1 MATPT
6 NHALCSASSSERWLN
21 CTAAPRFEANFP
33 AGTSTYAEEGRLAH
47 SICEISAQ
55 LAFDVITKRKYTAE
69 LKKLKADPL
78 FSEEMLRTAEAY
90 VQHLTEKSMTY
101 DAAPYVA
108 QEVRV
113 DFSEYVP
120 EGFGTCD
127 CIMIGGNMLTIT
139 DYKHGKGVEVSAVN
153 NSQMRLYA
161 LGAVKKYA
169 VLYAV
174 KTVSMAIVQPRITD
188 VVSEET
194 ISIEELLA
202 WGESIKPLAM
212 KAYSGMGDF
221 KPGSWCRFCRGKAQ
235 CAARAE
241 NYTALEDF
249 KELAGSMIPG
259 CLTDDQIG
267 DLLSRGADLV
277 SWYED
282 IKDYARDALLAGRTI
297 PGWKVVAG
305 KSDRVFTDAEAALDA
320 IRKAGFSE
328 EQVMKPQEP
337 KTLSQLEKV
346 VGKRRFTELVGKY
359 VTKPQGKP
367 TLALST
373 DKRDPY
379 NAAAADFAEVA
390 TQAKGDPG

>member
-6 NHALCSASSSERWLN
+6 RHALCSASSSERWLN
-21 CTAAPRFEANFP
+21 CTAAPRFEADFP
-33 AGTSTYAEEGRLAH
+33 AGTSSYTEEGRLAH

-55 LAFDVITKRKYTAE
+55 MAFELITKRKYNAE

-78 FSEEMLRTAEAY
+78 FSEEMLRTAEVY
-90 VQHLTEKSMTY
+90 VQHLIEKSMTY

-108 QEVRV
+108 QEVKV

-127 CIMIGGNMLTIT
+127 CIMIGGNTLNIT

-161 LGAVKKYA
+161 LGAIKKYSM
-169 VLYAV
+169 LYAV

-188 VVSEET
+188 VISEET
-194 ISIEELLA
+194 ITVDELMA

-235 CAARAE
+235 CKARAE

-249 KELAGSMIPG
+249 KELAGPTIPG
-259 CLTDDQIG
+259 SLTDAQIA
-267 DLLSRGADLV
+267 DLLFRGADLV

-282 IKDYARDALLAGRTI
+282 IKDYARDALLAGHMI

-305 KSDRVFTDAEAALDA
+305 KSDRVFTDADAALKA
-320 IRKAGFSE
+320 IRDAGFTE

-337 KTLSQLEKV
+337 KTLSQLEKL
-346 VGKRRFTELVGKY
+346 VGKKRFSELVGTFI
-359 VTKPQGKP
+359 TKPMGKP
-367 TLALST
+367 TLAQSS

-390 TQAKGDPG
+390 TQAKGEPG

>member
-1 MATPT
+1 MATPMT
-6 NHALCSASSSERWLN
+6 HALCSASSSERWLN
-21 CTAAPRFEANFP
+21 CTAAPRYEANFP
-33 AGTSTYAEEGRLAH
+33 AGTSAYAEEGRLAH

-55 LAFDVITKRKYTAE
+55 LAFEKITKRKYNAD

-78 FSEEMLRTAEAY
+78 FSEEMLRTAEVY
-90 VQHLTEKSMTY
+90 VQHLVEKSMTY

-113 DFSEYVP
+113 DFSDYVP

-127 CIMIGGNMLTIT
+127 CIMIGGNTLNIT
-139 DYKHGKGVEVSAVN
+139 DYKHGKGVEVSAIN

-169 VLYAV
+169 MLYAV
-174 KTVSMAIVQPRITD
+174 KTVSMAIIQPRITD

-194 ISIEELLA
+194 ISIDDLLA
-202 WGESIKPLAM
+202 WGENIKPLAM

-221 KPGSWCRFCRGKAQ
+221 NPGSWCRFCRGRAQ
-235 CAARAE
+235 CSARAE

-249 KELAGSMIPG
+249 KELAGTTIPG
-259 CLTDDQIG
+259 SLTDAQIA
-267 DLLSRGADLV
+267 DLLVRGADLV

-282 IKDYARDALLAGRTI
+282 IKDYARDALLAGKEI

-305 KSDRVFTDAEAALDA
+305 KSDRVFTDAEAALQV
-320 IRKAGFSE
+320 IRDAGFTE

-346 VGKRRFTELVGKY
+346 VGKKRFAELAGKFI
-359 VTKPQGKP
+359 TKPLGKP
-367 TLALST
+367 TLAPSS

-379 NAAAADFAEVA
+379 SAAAADFAEVA

>member
-1 MATPT
+1 MATPMT
-6 NHALCSASSSERWLN
+6 HALCSASSSERWLN
-21 CTAAPRFEANFP
+21 CTAAPRFEADFP

-55 LAFDVITKRKYTAE
+55 FAFELITKRKYNAE

-78 FSEEMLRTAEAY
+78 FSEEMLRTAEVY
-90 VQHLTEKSMTY
+90 VQHLIEKSMTY

-108 QEVRV
+108 QEVKV

-120 EGFGTCD
+120 DGFGTCD
-127 CIMIGGNMLTIT
+127 CIMIGGNTLNIT
-139 DYKHGKGVEVSAVN
+139 DYKHGRGVEVSAVN

-161 LGAVKKYA
+161 LGAIKKYSM
-169 VLYAV
+169 LYAV

-188 VVSEET
+188 VISEET
-194 ISIEELLA
+194 ITVDELMA

-235 CAARAE
+235 CKARAE

-249 KELAGSMIPG
+249 KELSGPTIPG
-259 CLTDDQIG
+259 SLTDAQIA
-267 DLLSRGADLV
+267 DLLFRGADLV

-282 IKDYARDALLAGRTI
+282 IKEYARDALLAGHEI

-305 KSDRVFTDAEAALDA
+305 KSDRVFTDADAALKA
-320 IRKAGFSE
+320 IRDAGFTD

-346 VGKRRFTELVGKY
+346 VGKKRFAELVGKLI
-359 VTKPQGKP
+359 TKPMGKP
-367 TLALST
+367 TLAQSS

-390 TQAKGDPG
+390 TQAKGEPG

>member
-1 MATPT
+1 MATPMA
-6 NHALCSASSSERWLN
+6 HALLSASSSERWLN
-21 CTAAPRFEANFP
+21 CTAAPRYEANFQ

-55 LAFDVITKRKYTAE
+55 LAFELITKRKYNAE

-78 FSEEMLRTAEAY
+78 FSEEMLHTAEIY

-113 DFSEYVP
+113 DFTEYVP

-127 CIMIGGNMLTIT
+127 CIMIGGNTLNIT
-139 DYKHGKGVEVSAVN
+139 DYKHGRGVEVSAVN

-161 LGAVKKYA
+161 LGAIKKYSM
-169 VLYAV
+169 LYAV

-194 ISIEELLA
+194 ITVDELLA
-202 WGESIKPLAM
+202 WGERIKPLAM
-212 KAYSGMGDF
+212 KAYYGLGDF

-235 CAARAE
+235 CKARAE

-249 KELAGSMIPG
+249 KELASSSLPG
-259 CLTDDQIG
+259 CLTDAQIAE
-267 DLLSRGADLV
+267 LLIRGADLV

-282 IKDYARDALLAGRTI
+282 IKEYARDALLEGREI

-305 KSDRVFTDAEAALDA
+305 KSDRVFTDADEALRL
-320 IRKAGFSE
+320 IREAGFTE

-346 VGKRRFTELVGKY
+346 VGKKRFSELVGKLI
-359 VTKPQGKP
+359 TKPLGKP
-367 TLALST
+367 TLAQSS

-390 TQAKGDPG
+390 TQAKGEPG